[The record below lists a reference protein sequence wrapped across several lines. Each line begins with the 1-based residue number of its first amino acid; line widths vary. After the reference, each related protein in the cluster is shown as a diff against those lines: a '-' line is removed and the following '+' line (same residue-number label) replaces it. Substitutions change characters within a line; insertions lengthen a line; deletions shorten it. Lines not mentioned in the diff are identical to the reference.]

1 MDVLYYCVTS
11 LLPAVTQRKQLINII
26 VMFQNLDISVLY
38 VPMSNCDKHQKAE
51 ISYLFHLCMVADY
64 VTPWI

>member
-1 MDVLYYCVTS
+1 VIVSTS
-11 LLPAVTQRKQLINII
+11 FLPCYLAGAIN
-26 VMFQNLDISVLY
+26 FYNCY
-38 VPMSNCDKHQKAE
+38 VPESRYFRFVSSCDKHQKAE